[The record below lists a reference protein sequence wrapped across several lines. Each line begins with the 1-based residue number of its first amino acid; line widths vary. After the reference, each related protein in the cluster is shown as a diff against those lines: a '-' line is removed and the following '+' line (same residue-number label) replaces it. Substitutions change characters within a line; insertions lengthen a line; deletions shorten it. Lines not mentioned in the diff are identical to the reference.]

1 MQGRRRGQG
10 GFTLLEVVVAFAI
23 FAVSFAAMLQ
33 IFSGGLRNAEVAD
46 RALIALGHA
55 ESLLARAGIEESLT
69 PGERSGALPD
79 AMSWRE
85 TVARYSDAGTP
96 VTPPPGLAPYSVTVT
111 VTWQH
116 GGKSRDVILT
126 TLRLGSET

>member
-1 MQGRRRGQG
+1 M
-10 GFTLLEVVVAFAI
+10 AFAI

-55 ESLLARAGIEESLT
+55 ETLLARAGVEEPLAA
-69 PGERSGALPD
+69 GERSGTLSD
-79 AMSWRE
+79 GMTWRK
-85 TVARYSDAGTP
+85 TVTRYSDAGTP

-116 GGKSRDVILT
+116 GGVSRDVTLT